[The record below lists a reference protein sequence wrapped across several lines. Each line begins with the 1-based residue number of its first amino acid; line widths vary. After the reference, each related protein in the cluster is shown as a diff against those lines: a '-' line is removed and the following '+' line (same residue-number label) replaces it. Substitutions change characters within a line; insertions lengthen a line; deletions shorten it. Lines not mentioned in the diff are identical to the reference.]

1 MLLILNSGCFSCH
14 SSDFVLGAND
24 GTNSSGNR
32 SASTKRD
39 FAQVPSMDIHETMEL
54 GIIFQGDVQANEM

>member
-1 MLLILNSGCFSCH
+1 MAVLVAIAVT
-14 SSDFVLGAND
+14 VLGAND
-24 GTNSSGNR
+24 GTNSSGNW

-39 FAQVPSMDIHETMEL
+39 LAKVPSMDIHETMEL